1 MLATGRRITRA
12 IVRCQPPPL
21 REKNGRRARRFHFSR
36 WRCRRTSTTGSRSS
50 PVSTATAATTAI
62 ASATE
67 RITITGK
74 SARTVIVSASVIP
87 EKVIERPAVW
97 SVRSSAVSSGASRS
111 SSLKRLTMI
120 SEKSI
125 ASPRP
130 IIVPMF
136 SAKIETSEASAS
148 R

>member
-1 MLATGRRITRA
+1 MRA
-12 IVRCQPPPL
+12 GSSV
-21 REKNGRRARRFHFSR
+21 SR
-36 WRCRRTSTTGSRSS
+36 WRWRRTSTTGSRSS
-50 PVSTATAATTAI
+50 PVRTATAATTAI
-62 ASATE
+62 AIATE

-74 SARTVIVSASVIP
+74 SARTDIVSASVIP
-87 EKVIERPAVW
+87 ENVIERPAVW
-97 SVRSSAVSSGASRS
+97 SVRSSAVSSGALRS

-136 SAKIETSEASAS
+136 SAKIETSETSAS